1 MKGRHIYVK
10 LTQIKLRRVPFYEH
24 IQNMSFPLNQN
35 HLNFFNASLSKS
47 LCLNVLSYILYKF
60 VPNLMIIDDLP
71 PNLQYFGTQATLS
84 FVGSGLG

>member
-47 LCLNVLSYILYKF
+47 LCFIILYKF

-84 FVGSGLG
+84 VVSFVGSGLG